1 MEEIDLKDKKI
12 LMQLTK
18 NSRQSLTQIA
28 KKVGLTK
35 DFVFYR
41 IKRLENTGIIKKY
54 LTQID
59 VLKIG
64 IIGCRFYY
72 KFQYTTPQLR
82 NEIIEYF
89 ISHPLSIVVYS
100 LEGSFDLEV
109 RFLIPSSSNFFSFY
123 ETTSKKYRDYFSEQV
138 FTVNY
143 FSHIYGYSFLM
154 NEKEKLKSK
163 VFFKEAT
170 SRHFSSDIKV
180 DKLDFQ
186 ILSILNIN
194 ARIPIVDIAK
204 LCNSTSRTILQRM
217 KRLEEIGIIGG
228 YSIDLDYS
236 KLGYRFYVVS
246 FELKKYAEL
255 HNIIEYVSKNPALYL
270 AERIVG
276 FGDLTLGFILKN
288 VDELHVI
295 LDDLSKKFPDVI
307 RKYNYYSHLK
317 EHKCQFL
324 CQL

>member
-1 MEEIDLKDKKI
+1 MEELDVKDKKI

-28 KKVGLTK
+28 KHVGLTK
-35 DFVFYR
+35 DFIFYR

-59 VLKIG
+59 TLKIG
-64 IIGCRFYY
+64 FIGCRFYY
-72 KFQYTTPQLR
+72 KFQYTTPQLK

-89 ISHPLSIVVYS
+89 ISHPLSIIVHS
-100 LEGSFDLEV
+100 LEGSYDLEV
-109 RFLIPSSSNFFSFY
+109 RFQIPSPSAFFSFY

-154 NEKEKLKSK
+154 NNKERLNSKIFFQDKTSGHFNTDLKL
-163 VFFKEAT
+163 
-170 SRHFSSDIKV
+170 

-194 ARIPIVDIAK
+194 ARIPTVDIAK
-204 LCNSTSRTILQRM
+204 LCKSTSRTILRRM
-217 KRLEEIGIIGG
+217 KHLEETGIIGG
-228 YSIDLDYS
+228 YTIDLDYS
-236 KLGYRFYVVS
+236 KLGYRFYIVS

-255 HNIIEYVSKNPALYL
+255 YKIIDYMSKNPALYK

-276 FGDLTLGFILKN
+276 FGDLNLGLILKD

-307 RKYNYYSHLK
+307 RKYSYYSHLK